1 MLNTDPKWWAQSL
14 TIWGTII
21 TALSTVLPIIGPFIG
36 LNISGT
42 LIASFGD
49 QVTHIL
55 EAMGGVL
62 GTLMA
67 ILGRFRAM
75 APLQQSFFTFRL

>member
-1 MLNTDPKWWAQSL
+1 MIANQPKWWAQSL
-14 TIWGTII
+14 TVWGTII

-36 LNISGT
+36 LNVSGT
-42 LIASFGD
+42 LIANFGD

-55 EAMGGVL
+55 EALGGLL

-67 ILGRFRAM
+67 IIGRFRAS
-75 APLQQSFFTFRL
+75 APLQQNVLTLKI